1 MSETPLEVAVL
12 PTLVGPLA
20 VVADDGVVVASSYNT
35 LDETIAKLPADLAV
49 RPIEHVDDLGAIS
62 KAVAAYNDGDV
73 HALDGVPVR
82 QAGPDGKQR
91 MWKALRDVPAGETV
105 SYGELAQM
113 GGSPRGARLAGNA
126 CATNQVAPFVPCH
139 RVVRS
144 DGTLGG
150 YYWGLAMKQALLE
163 HEGATAQLR
172 L

>member
-1 MSETPLEVAVL
+1 MSENPLEAAVL
-12 PTLVGPLA
+12 PTLVGPLT
-20 VVADDGVVVASSYNT
+20 VVADDGVVVASSFDS
-35 LDETIAKLPADLAV
+35 LDETIAKLPVHLAV
-49 RPIEHVDDLGAIS
+49 RPVEHVDDLGAIS

-82 QAGPDGKQR
+82 QEGGDGKQR
-91 MWKALRDVPAGETV
+91 MWKALREVPAGETV
-105 SYGELAQM
+105 SYAELAELA
-113 GGSPRGARLAGNA
+113 GSPRGARLAGNA

-150 YYWGLAMKQALLE
+150 YYWGLTMKQALLE
-163 HEGATAQLR
+163 HEGASAQLR